1 MTSNAAPHASG
12 QGPGAPI
19 PFTALLGS
27 ALTRLV
33 VPLWLAVGAGL
44 KLAERDPRLLPAPV
58 RAVLERIA
66 TAMGRGSEADL
77 LPFLDQSLRVIVGV
91 EFALAAAML
100 FLPRLARP
108 VAAGVLSLFVIILT
122 VVIAS
127 GQASC
132 GCFGKSGPPPWAV
145 LIVDGLFLL
154 GVITLRPAKVRGSA
168 PAWVVAAAIGAI
180 AAYAVPAKA
189 GIDHPDGA
197 PQTPSASGTQGAPA
211 AAPAQTAPGA
221 GAAQGG
227 SAAQQQG
234 SNATGGAPTAP
245 PDKPAPPP
253 AGVTPPGGT
262 APPPGPTPPAPPPAP
277 AANAP
282 PEWAAAPARMKPYY
296 LPKYPEW
303 VGKRLGDQEMMR
315 LLKRPLPAGLDSGR
329 WHVVFFRVD
338 CDHCHELL
346 EKHFKGKL
354 PTRTLL
360 VQVPDADPGP
370 ALANPCT
377 ECVKV
382 ILPRAANGPEYMIQ
396 TPVVLTVMDGVVK
409 SVCEDVDN
417 ATALKATLEA
427 K

>member
-211 AAPAQTAPGA
+211 AAPAQS
-221 GAAQGG
+221 AQGG
-227 SAAQQQG
+227 PAAQQQG

-245 PDKPAPPP
+245 PDK
-253 AGVTPPGGT
+253 
-262 APPPGPTPPAPPPAP
+262 PAPPPAP

>member
-58 RAVLERIA
+58 RSVLERIA

-211 AAPAQTAPGA
+211 AAPAQS
-221 GAAQGG
+221 AQGG

-262 APPPGPTPPAPPPAP
+262 APPPRPPPPPPPPPPPAPPPPNGLRRP
-277 AANAP
+277 A
-282 PEWAAAPARMKPYY
+282 
-296 LPKYPEW
+296 
-303 VGKRLGDQEMMR
+303 
-315 LLKRPLPAGLDSGR
+315 
-329 WHVVFFRVD
+329 
-338 CDHCHELL
+338 
-346 EKHFKGKL
+346 
-354 PTRTLL
+354 
-360 VQVPDADPGP
+360 
-370 ALANPCT
+370 
-377 ECVKV
+377 
-382 ILPRAANGPEYMIQ
+382 
-396 TPVVLTVMDGVVK
+396 
-409 SVCEDVDN
+409 
-417 ATALKATLEA
+417 
-427 K
+427 